1 MCAARGACEDIY
13 GRWNNRSKGYH
24 NCHALLLPRSPKA
37 ILDGNDA
44 GETPKIPL
52 VGLAVGDPCTD
63 NEHQEESMDM
73 LWCVHY
79 SSLI

>member
-1 MCAARGACEDIY
+1 M
-13 GRWNNRSKGYH
+13 
-24 NCHALLLPRSPKA
+24 LPRSPKA
-37 ILDGNDA
+37 VLDGNDA

-79 SSLI
+79 SLI